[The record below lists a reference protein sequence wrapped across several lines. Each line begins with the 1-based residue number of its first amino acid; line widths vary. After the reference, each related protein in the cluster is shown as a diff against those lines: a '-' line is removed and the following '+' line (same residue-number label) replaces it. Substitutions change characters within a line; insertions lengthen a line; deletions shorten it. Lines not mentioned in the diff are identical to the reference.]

1 MASKQADFR
10 EEITAKI
17 ITVLESGTA
26 PMATAM
32 ERIRSLTERPDK
44 DQYIGINTG
53 HIVNSG
59 NED

>member
-44 DQYIGINTG
+44 DQYIGINTCQ
-53 HIVNSG
+53 
-59 NED
+59 